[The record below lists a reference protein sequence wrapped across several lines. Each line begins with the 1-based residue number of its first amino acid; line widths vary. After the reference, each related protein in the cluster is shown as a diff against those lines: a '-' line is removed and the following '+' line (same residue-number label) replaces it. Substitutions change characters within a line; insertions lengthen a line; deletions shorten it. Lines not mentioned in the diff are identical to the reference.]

1 MVMVILVGCIMLGV
15 MGSLYHQIVLLIYM
29 DHNKIIVI
37 NKIKITIILS
47 SHKDMVEQQALV
59 LEIILLLML
68 FQIIILL
75 CNKHR
80 ITITNNLIGLL

>member
-1 MVMVILVGCIMLGV
+1 
-15 MGSLYHQIVLLIYM
+15 
-29 DHNKIIVI
+29 
-37 NKIKITIILS
+37 
-47 SHKDMVEQQALV
+47 V